1 MWIENVSAEAVAHG
15 KHRDPGE
22 RAMLIQIGDPGD
34 PYLPEPALAFTE
46 RHQFTFKDVSDDSQK
61 ADTHGISNTQAFEI
75 VQLLRRAIEQR
86 MNVVVHCAAGYSR
99 SGAVVEAGLAM
110 GFEQSHPMRSP
121 SPRVKRMLLR
131 LVEPGFV
138 RPAAA

>member
-1 MWIENVSAEAVAHG
+1 MWIENVSAEAVAYG

-22 RAMLIQIGDPGD
+22 RAMLIQIGDPLD
-34 PYLPEPALAFTE
+34 PYLPEPALPFTE
-46 RHQFTFKDVSDDSQK
+46 RHQFTFKDLSDDNPK

-75 VQLLRRAIEQR
+75 VRLLNRAFEQR

-110 GFEQSHPMRSP
+110 GFQQSHPMRSP
-121 SPRVKRMLLR
+121 SVRVTRMLLR
-131 LVEPGFV
+131 LIEPSV
-138 RPAAA
+138 ARPAAA